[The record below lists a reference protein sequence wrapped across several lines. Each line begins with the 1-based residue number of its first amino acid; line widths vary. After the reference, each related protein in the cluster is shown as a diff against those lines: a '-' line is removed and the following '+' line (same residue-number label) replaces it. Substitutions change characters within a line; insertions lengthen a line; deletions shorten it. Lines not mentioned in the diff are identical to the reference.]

1 MTHQYMEIKIKE
13 LEKRIE
19 ALEQELKTGR
29 WIPISERLPNLNDF
43 SGSRV
48 WQKEV
53 LITGYLSFDDKK
65 NYLFQK
71 LLHQMLY
78 TIVYLIL
85 LLQHG
90 CPCPNHIIFRRAA
103 KLKI

>member
-48 WQKEV
+48 
-53 LITGYLSFDDKK
+53 
-65 NYLFQK
+65 
-71 LLHQMLY
+71 
-78 TIVYLIL
+78 
-85 LLQHG
+85 
-90 CPCPNHIIFRRAA
+90 
-103 KLKI
+103 